1 MAGLYFIDY
10 TSIAA
15 AACDQVALSDIL
27 NTAVSRNEAL
37 GVTGVLVFTGR
48 TFRQHL
54 EGEETAVKAVF
65 ASICRDARHDD
76 IQLVASEAVERRMY
90 PMWSMASG
98 EVLRTPAFTDNLA
111 RLLELNEKRITPR
124 QLASLKALIA
134 DLPADRA

>member
-10 TSIAA
+10 ISVPT

-37 GVTGVLVFTGR
+37 GVTGVLVFTGEV
-48 TFRQHL
+48 FRQHL
-54 EGEETAVKAVF
+54 EGAEAAVKEIF
-65 ASICRDARHDD
+65 AAICRDARHDD

-98 EVLRTPAFTDNLA
+98 EILHSTAFTDNLA
-111 RLLELNEKRITPR
+111 RLLELNEKRITAR
-124 QLASLKALIA
+124 QLESLKGLMAQ
-134 DLPADRA
+134 LPADRA